1 MSFFICPLLSLLFL
15 QVRVNLPNGD
25 MVGHT
30 GDIEATV
37 VACKAA
43 DEAVKV
49 RVITYVLL
57 STIFDGLLITHFL

>member
-1 MSFFICPLLSLLFL
+1 MSLSVSLLLSILLL

-43 DEAVKV
+43 DEAVTVRASIKV
-49 RVITYVLL
+49 RLHVVCCLHNL
-57 STIFDGLLITHFL
+57 H

>member
-1 MSFFICPLLSLLFL
+1 
-15 QVRVNLPNGD
+15 

-49 RVITYVLL
+49 GNHFNSFAIIMLWFWL
-57 STIFDGLLITHFL
+57 SQHRIAKETLKANAMC

>member
-1 MSFFICPLLSLLFL
+1 MVQAEQIFDLFHIFV

-30 GDIEATV
+30 GDIEATI

-49 RVITYVLL
+49 WCFTFLYVV
-57 STIFDGLLITHFL
+57 FQA

>member
-1 MSFFICPLLSLLFL
+1 MCK

-43 DEAVKV
+43 DDAVKV
-49 RVITYVLL
+49 CVSFSHT
-57 STIFDGLLITHFL
+57 SHMFIFCAFIYLF